1 VQENAENQSEDP
13 KGKPLE
19 RKAGADSPN
28 GSTVGAAPYGARVRR
43 LRQLEGKSLRAL
55 AQELGISPSALSMLE
70 NERSGVSL
78 RRLQLIADHFGLQVV
93 ELISDNA
100 PKQMDDHGVE
110 VIRQMAATIPS
121 IERGKGVTYQVPTIS
136 SSHVLQP
143 ALVSFAPGSGYLNDA
158 IGHVGEEVVLV
169 LVGQIELHRGDEKV
183 VLNQGDLALFASG
196 VPHAYQNAST
206 RGPALIM
213 TVATPPW

>member
-1 VQENAENQSEDP
+1 
-13 KGKPLE
+13 LE
-19 RKAGADSPN
+19 RKAVADSADSPAI
-28 GSTVGAAPYGARVRR
+28 GPAAYGARVRR
-43 LRQLEGKSLRAL
+43 LRQLEGKSLRTL

-100 PKQMDDHGVE
+100 PKQIDDHGVE

-121 IERGKGVTYQVPTIS
+121 VERGKGVTYQVPTIS
-136 SSHVLQP
+136 TSHVLQP
-143 ALVSFAPGSGYLNDA
+143 ALVSFAPGCGYLHDA
-158 IGHVGEEVVLV
+158 IGHIGEEVVLV
-169 LVGQIELHRGDEKV
+169 LIGQVELHRGDEKV
-183 VLNQGDLALFASG
+183 ILNQGDLALFASG
-196 VPHAYQNAST
+196 QPHAFQNAST
-206 RGPALIM
+206 RGPALIL